1 MPFLIAAKPLMLSAF
16 LAAATAAIHGLFL
29 PLADIFLETIL
40 PDLFLTKSPLERPDP
55 VLLDLP
61 AKTWRFA
68 KRAETFFIAF
78 MAFMAF
84 MAFIAFMAAMLVL
97 LVLELKW

>member
-1 MPFLIAAKPLMLSAF
+1 MAAKPLMLSAF

-29 PLADIFLETIL
+29 PLADNFLETIL
-40 PDLFLTKSPLERPDP
+40 PALFFTRSPLERPLP
-55 VLLDLP
+55 VLVVLP

-68 KRAETFFIAF
+68 RRAETFFIAF

-84 MAFIAFMAAMLVL
+84 IAFIAFMAAIVS
-97 LVLELKW
+97 VQGKTNTGELR